1 MSSAASEAGV
11 VEEDVPLHKTLVKLN
26 KTVWQLETALSAA
39 KAKINHTR
47 LRTGTI
53 NEAVHLGNFL
63 ILPSVLPVF
72 KRNLL
77 SSPLSS
83 LFIQL

>member
-1 MSSAASEAGV
+1 MSSATSEAGV
-11 VEEDVPLHKTLVKLN
+11 VEDVPLHETLVKLN
-26 KTVWQLETALSAA
+26 TTVLQLETALSVA

-53 NEAVHLGNFL
+53 NEAVHLGNIL
-63 ILPSVLPVF
+63 TLPSVLPVF
-72 KRNLL
+72 KRNLRF
-77 SSPLSS
+77 SPLSS